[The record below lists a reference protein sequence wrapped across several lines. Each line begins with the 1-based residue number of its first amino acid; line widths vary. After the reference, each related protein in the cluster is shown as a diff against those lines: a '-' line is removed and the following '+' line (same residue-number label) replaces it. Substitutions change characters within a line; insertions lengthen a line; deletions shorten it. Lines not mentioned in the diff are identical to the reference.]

1 MRTARDVPTPLLC
14 RNSMISR
21 ITFCSAQPPTMRS
34 ARFGP
39 IPVTSRRRPGSLLN
53 DLEHGLTEHAHQLPR
68 VDRPDAT
75 DHAGAE
81 VLLDPFDRRWRCG
94 LEERGLELDAV
105 GAVVDPVAARLDEL
119 AGRDHR
125 RVAEDGDQVALAA
138 RLDPQHAEPILLVVE
153 RD

>member
-1 MRTARDVPTPLLC
+1 MRTAAEVPTPLLC
-14 RNSMISR
+14 RNSMTSR
-21 ITFCSAQPPTMRS
+21 MTFCSAQPPTMRS

-94 LEERGLELDAV
+94 LEERGSELDAV
-105 GAVVDPVAARLDEL
+105 RAIVDPGSARLDEL

-125 RVAEDGDQVALAA
+125 RVTEDSDQVALPAGFDA
-138 RLDPQHAEPILLVVE
+138 QHAEP
-153 RD
+153 